1 MRRRQQGMTFIGLL
15 FVLAMAGAILYA
27 GIRLAPIYL
36 NYMKVVRSLD
46 AVATESKGDNPDPA
60 ALRRALGRQWE
71 IQSLDSP
78 DFKDVEITKEENGV
92 TMHVAYDDSVPYIAN
107 VSLSVHFEKTTKV
120 Q

>member
-1 MRRRQQGMTFIGLL
+1 MPSRPNR
-15 FVLAMAGAILYA
+15 
-27 GIRLAPIYL
+27 
-36 NYMKVVRSLD
+36 K
-46 AVATESKGDNPDPA
+46 ATIADPA